1 LCGIAGY
8 TRSVSQPFA
17 ADQAIIRRLTANIHH
32 RGPDQSGVYEDDHVA
47 LGAVRLRIIDLS
59 SGNQPITSEDGDTTI
74 VFNGEVYNHVALRQ
88 ELEALGHKFQSHCDT
103 EVVLEAFRAWDVASF
118 AKLRG
123 MFAFAIWQKRARRL
137 VLVRDRM
144 GIKPLYVREH
154 RGQLHFGSE
163 LKAVIDFPGMPREL
177 NRAALGYYLGLN
189 WTPSPW
195 TLVED
200 VRKLA
205 PGTWLEWK
213 HGHIAR
219 EERYWK
225 HEVRSHGARPLE
237 EAKEELDQL
246 LREATREHL
255 ISDVPLGVWASGG
268 LDSTTVLHYAAEQG
282 QQLKTFS
289 VSFTGR
295 SFDESRWFREV
306 ATRYQCDH
314 HEFDV
319 NPETGLE
326 DAIREMVHH
335 ADEPSADAGALP
347 VWFLSRMCREH
358 VTVALSG
365 EGADEL
371 FAGYETYRANRYAG
385 MARKTPA
392 ELRKLAGKAMRWW
405 PSSDEKISLEY
416 KARRFLQGTLM
427 PEDEAHLFWN
437 GAHDAEQRALLA
449 PGLSAVR
456 LSNLAQ
462 HIPGGE
468 SLNRMLW
475 LDQQQYLVNDILN
488 KCDRMSMAHS
498 LEVRPV
504 FLDHRIVEFANSLPE
519 ELKFDGRST
528 KRVLRELM
536 KDKLPASVIK
546 RPKQG
551 FDIPTHGWFRG
562 VLRPLLEETLS
573 EKNIR
578 ETGLFD
584 YQTITAM
591 KADHAQ
597 RRASYGY
604 HFWGLVIFMLWVKHW
619 NISTQRAAA

>member
-213 HGHIAR
+213 HALAR
-219 EERYWK
+219 C
-225 HEVRSHGARPLE
+225 AP
-237 EAKEELDQL
+237 A
-246 LREATREHL
+246 
-255 ISDVPLGVWASGG
+255 
-268 LDSTTVLHYAAEQG
+268 
-282 QQLKTFS
+282 
-289 VSFTGR
+289 GR
-295 SFDESRWFREV
+295 SE
-306 ATRYQCDH
+306 
-314 HEFDV
+314 
-319 NPETGLE
+319 
-326 DAIREMVHH
+326 
-335 ADEPSADAGALP
+335 
-347 VWFLSRMCREH
+347 
-358 VTVALSG
+358 
-365 EGADEL
+365 
-371 FAGYETYRANRYAG
+371 
-385 MARKTPA
+385 
-392 ELRKLAGKAMRWW
+392 
-405 PSSDEKISLEY
+405 
-416 KARRFLQGTLM
+416 RRT
-427 PEDEAHLFWN
+427 
-437 GAHDAEQRALLA
+437 
-449 PGLSAVR
+449 
-456 LSNLAQ
+456 
-462 HIPGGE
+462 
-468 SLNRMLW
+468 
-475 LDQQQYLVNDILN
+475 
-488 KCDRMSMAHS
+488 
-498 LEVRPV
+498 
-504 FLDHRIVEFANSLPE
+504 
-519 ELKFDGRST
+519 
-528 KRVLRELM
+528 
-536 KDKLPASVIK
+536 
-546 RPKQG
+546 
-551 FDIPTHGWFRG
+551 
-562 VLRPLLEETLS
+562 
-573 EKNIR
+573 
-578 ETGLFD
+578 
-584 YQTITAM
+584 
-591 KADHAQ
+591 
-597 RRASYGY
+597 
-604 HFWGLVIFMLWVKHW
+604 
-619 NISTQRAAA
+619 